1 MPPTRPQAKP
11 KTVTEAPRF
20 QVIHGNCLDVLPTLP
35 AMSIDSVVT
44 DPPYGL
50 SQGGGL
56 QSDSDRVFDT
66 LRKIGFP
73 KLYKWDVK
81 SSQKGDLSSV
91 PLSSP
96 ELGGMSGS
104 VRIESRVGV
113 PKGSINLKSNSIN
126 EKINTGSVPSSLGIS
141 DGELGDEGDIS
152 SGQFLGDF
160 LLKLRDVNPSRL
172 SGDVSDCCLAEAFAG
187 GFAVPISPVLPTGFP
202 SLTCSGDSVVVGDKN
217 VGRRNNSKSQSKT
230 SPSVVA
236 SSGAVNTLM
245 LRFELSGGPV
255 ELLST
260 YRASADNTCLEESR
274 SELVR
279 ARSTASSLSSVAK
292 PHRVCF
298 VSTTTDGTLTRY
310 WFHLWTPRRM
320 DFSGIVPTG
329 GFMGKS
335 WDSTLPDPEVWRAV
349 LRVLK
354 PGGYLLAFSGTRTY
368 HRMVSA
374 IEDAGFEVRD
384 CLMWVYGSGFP
395 KSHNVS
401 KGIDKMYG
409 HERRVVSQVT
419 DRRGDGT
426 VLGVGHSGAMTDD
439 TPISE
444 EAEVWDGWGSA
455 LKPSLEPIC
464 LAMRPLDGNIQRNV
478 REHGTGALN
487 IEACRIGSEVRVNPS
502 RGTATARSAGCF
514 RQGWGFKAGV
524 SENVAKGRWPANLCH
539 DGSEEVLALF
549 PKTGASPKSKPR
561 SPDGPAQAPSSLGRE
576 GGTQVGYD
584 EPAGL
589 SAARFFYCAKAS
601 ARDRDEG
608 LEDLHAKDAGS
619 LQFRANG
626 DFGDDIPQRKNVH
639 TTVKPTSLMQW
650 LVRLITP
657 PGGTVL
663 DPFTGSGS
671 TGKACG
677 LEGFKF
683 LGIEMTEEYIEIA
696 RRRILFGYTNK
707 PKK

>member
-50 SQGGGL
+50 SAASGL
-56 QSDSDRVFDT
+56 QSDSDCVFNT
-66 LRKIGFP
+66 LRNIGFP

-81 SSQKGDLSSV
+81 SGKKGDLSSIV
-91 PLSSP
+91 SSSLP
-96 ELGGMSGS
+96 LGG
-104 VRIESRVGV
+104 VNRTVGV
-113 PKGSINLKSNSIN
+113 KPGVGMPKRPVNLKGDTVVQ
-126 EKINTGSVPSSLGIS
+126 KKVHTGSVPSGAGVS
-141 DGELGDEGDIS
+141 DSNLRSEIDSEFGEFI
-152 SGQFLGDF
+152 GDF
-160 LLKLRDVNPSRL
+160 LLKLRDVNPVRSSRHA
-172 SGDVSDCCLAEAFAG
+172 SDSCLAEVFAG
-187 GFAVPISPVLPTGFP
+187 GFAVPISPVLPSDFP
-202 SLTCSGDSVVVGDKN
+202 CLEGVSVPVSSGDEN
-217 VGRRNNSKSQSKT
+217 VGLSNDSRRQPGSSAG
-230 SPSVVA
+230 VVTP
-236 SSGAVNTLM
+236 SGAVNTFM
-245 LRFELSGGPV
+245 LRFELSRGPV
-255 ELLST
+255 ELKAT
-260 YRASADNTCLEESR
+260 YRASAENACLEESR

-279 ARSTASSLSSVAK
+279 ASSTTSCLATVAK
-292 PHRVCF
+292 SHRVCF

-426 VLGVGHSGAMTDD
+426 VLGVGHSPAMTDD

-487 IEACRIGSEVRVNPS
+487 IEACRIGTDGGTRRLEQTPVGPS
-502 RGTATARSAGCF
+502 
-514 RQGWGFKAGV
+514 GWRTGGEIGV
-524 SENVAKGRWPANLCH
+524 TGSGRWPANLCH

-561 SPDGPAQAPSSLGRE
+561 SPDGPAQATWSLGRE

-677 LEGFKF
+677 LEGFRF
-683 LGIEMTEEYIEIA
+683 TGIEMTEEYIEIA
-696 RRRILFGYTNK
+696 RKRIAFGYANFGK
-707 PKK
+707 S